1 MSEREDVGTYLS
13 TYPLSDDTPGKFF
26 AAFERARTAADMSSE
41 RMRAMLGLV
50 VITYLMDDFQPTE
63 IPGGMEKFFADIRER
78 IDALL
83 LAPETPD
90 A

>member
-1 MSEREDVGTYLS
+1 
-13 TYPLSDDTPGKFF
+13 
-26 AAFERARTAADMSSE
+26 MSSE